1 MWDRMALVLVTSA
14 RIQREIERDRH
25 LRTILSETPVALQMS
40 PRGSIDILS
49 APEQMD
55 SACRDSLLSRVRDLK
70 PLGASEVAL
79 YSVELA
85 RSLRASE
92 RDKLLQT
99 LRVLVGRRIGTGWQS
114 TLVLDWVHRDCDV
127 GDWDRPTLFVVS
139 HRMSG
144 RISYSV

>member
-1 MWDRMALVLVTSA
+1 
-14 RIQREIERDRH
+14 
-25 LRTILSETPVALQMS
+25 
-40 PRGSIDILS
+40 
-49 APEQMD
+49 MD

-99 LRVLVGRRIGTGWQS
+99 LRVLVGRRIETGWQS
-114 TLVLDWVHRDCDV
+114 TLVLDWVHRDCNV

-144 RISYSV
+144 RISYSVMSGLYVDRRDALEVARRLSSEFHTPSRVVPVRLTGSLLRSAFPPV